1 MGMTNK
7 EVEDKKK
14 NNQEEKSEDKNQEIS
29 QLEEIKKKRD
39 EYLEGWKRARADF
52 VNYKKNE
59 AARLSKARKD
69 EKKKIILDLLEIVDN
84 FYLAEKNIPDNEKN
98 DYLAGLLNIRK
109 QMEKFLRDY
118 GVEEIETVEK
128 EFDPNI
134 HEAVAMVDSEKFK
147 NNTIIEEVNK
157 GYLLDGELLR
167 PAKVKVA
174 K

>member
-1 MGMTNK
+1 MDMTNK
-7 EVEDKKK
+7 EEKK
-14 NNQEEKSEDKNQEIS
+14 NNQENEVDEDNKEIS
-29 QLEEIKKKRD
+29 ELEEIRKKRD

-59 AARLSKARKD
+59 AARLSKARKK

-84 FYLAEKNIPDNEKN
+84 FYLAEKNIPDKEKN
-98 DYLAGLLNIRK
+98 DYLTGLLNIRK
-109 QMEKFLRDY
+109 QMEKFLKSY
-118 GVEEIETVEK
+118 GVEEIDTVGN

-134 HEAVAMVDSEKFK
+134 HEAVAMVDSEESD
-147 NNTIIEEVNK
+147 NNKIIEEVNK